1 MFEKNREIANA
12 VLRWPDWTN
21 QGKLN
26 ITAHQVAENTSN
38 TGCAGQFISLDM
50 ESRVLNTDP

>member
-1 MFEKNREIANA
+1 MFEKKREIANT

-26 ITAHQVAENTSN
+26 IEAHQVAENTN
-38 TGCAGQFISLDM
+38 KIGCAGQFISLDM
-50 ESRVLNTDP
+50 GVSVR